1 MVNRYFVI
9 ADTHFGHENIIK
21 YCNRPFRDVEH
32 MNGALIKKWNTAVR
46 KEDTVFMLGDFALGN
61 AEFVRQIGQ
70 QLNGRKFLVKGNH
83 DNLPNHV
90 YLDAGFK
97 EVSSYPIL
105 FDGFYL
111 MSHEPLVLSQTT
123 PYFNFYGHVHND
135 DRYQDTLTSKC
146 ISVERISYTPYMFL
160 EK

>member
-1 MVNRYFVI
+1 MSRYFVI

-21 YCNRPFRDVEH
+21 YCNRPFRDAKH
-32 MNGALIKKWNTAVR
+32 MGSALIKKWNTVVK

-61 AEFVRQIGQ
+61 AELVRQIGQ

-83 DNLPNHV
+83 DVLPNQV
-90 YLDAGFK
+90 YIDAGFR

-111 MSHEPLVLSQTT
+111 LSHEPLILSQTT

-146 ISVERISYTPYMFL
+146 VSVERTGYTPYMFL
-160 EK
+160 ER